1 MKRRNFY
8 RYLIVALLC
17 PFLAGCP
24 AWLRM
29 EVWNMSQSDIS
40 VTSPFSSNM
49 QGIIGPGQVKRVST
63 VQHCIEIEVD
73 DVVHEFS
80 WFPAIDDYQKREE
93 YFPQFN
99 KYVFTSEMKLYLV
112 AEGMD
117 ESDWLEMTR
126 GCPSVETASE

>member
-17 PFLAGCP
+17 PLLAACP
-24 AWLRM
+24 A
-29 EVWNMSQSDIS
+29 VWFHMDVLNMSQSDIS
-40 VTSPFSSNM
+40 VTSLNKM

-80 WFPAIDDYQKREE
+80 WFPAIDEYQKREE
-93 YFPQFN
+93 YFLQFN

-117 ESDWLEMTR
+117 ESDWLELTR
-126 GCPSVETASE
+126 GCPSAETGG